1 MKELSAALA
10 VLQEQVVDAG
20 GEYANVKRFG
30 QVTVR
35 SGFVAGR
42 MGVVRGLCREDDDG
56 NMASG
61 QVVLHLSAEC
71 QSVCARHLQVTHH
84 QVYILVLEPREC
96 QSCVVGCYDVVAL
109 SD

>member
-20 GEYANVKRFG
+20 GEYANVKGFG

-61 QVVLHLSAEC
+61 QVVLLGRVSVRLCQASSGHTPSGLYFGLGAE
-71 QSVCARHLQVTHH
+71 RMP
-84 QVYILVLEPREC
+84 VLRR
-96 QSCVVGCYDVVAL
+96 GL
-109 SD
+109 L